1 MFLAFFWEK
10 FLGTAGVLLL
20 LIGGIIVAVIFIVR
34 SLKKDF
40 KDVFRAQS
48 RFDIELRKAANLI
61 SKAVPGERFAKY
73 ANVVVKEMPFE
84 EKKTLLDLIDS
95 TYLEIDKDDPK
106 NQYIVETYENLQEFR
121 RNLDSKVLSF
131 NHQIS
136 LFPFNVVARFLKLKK
151 MHHYTHQ

>member
-1 MFLAFFWEK
+1 MFLAFSWEK
-10 FLGTAGVLLL
+10 FLGTAGVIFLLVA
-20 LIGGIIVAVIFIVR
+20 GIVVAVILIAR

-40 KDVFRAQS
+40 REVFRAQS
-48 RFDIELRKAANLI
+48 RFDIELRKAANLL
-61 SKAVPGERFAKY
+61 SKVVPGDRFAKY

-84 EKKTLLDLIDS
+84 EKKTLLDLVDS
-95 TYLEIDKDDPK
+95 AYLGIDKSDSR
-106 NQYIVETYENLQEFR
+106 NQYLAETYENLQEFR

-131 NHQIS
+131 NHQIT